1 MDINSILLSILAEMK
16 KMTETNTMLLGVI
29 MEQKKVIQHQKE
41 MLKEITSEQK
51 AHMLLTQAIN
61 NRQIVYDLSLR

>member
-16 KMTETNTMLLGVI
+16 KMTETSTMLLGVI
-29 MEQKKVIQHQKE
+29 MEQKKVIQDQKD

-61 NRQIVYDLSLR
+61 NRQIAHDLSLR